1 MSLLGS
7 LKLEIGRLNEDY
19 AESSAELAEL
29 QLQAS
34 IMEKR
39 LTAASKVSTKSNY
52 FVTYTLQVKNSI
64 VSIAL
69 RKRTLAYCF
78 AVGATHCKTLTVY
91 LLLICYTFTSLYIL

>member
-39 LTAASKVSTKSNY
+39 LTAASKVTE
-52 FVTYTLQVKNSI
+52 NS
-64 VSIAL
+64 S
-69 RKRTLAYCF
+69 
-78 AVGATHCKTLTVY
+78 
-91 LLLICYTFTSLYIL
+91 

>member
-1 MSLLGS
+1 MSISKLQVASRELSELMSLLGS

-39 LTAASKVSTKSNY
+39 LTAASKVTKHN
-52 FVTYTLQVKNSI
+52 N
-64 VSIAL
+64 
-69 RKRTLAYCF
+69 
-78 AVGATHCKTLTVY
+78 
-91 LLLICYTFTSLYIL
+91 